1 MIEESKEDE
10 SDDILRCK
18 LKNVKST
25 DDIDIGRDF
34 NPSHS
39 TRKRRT
45 LRQLDVKTRLK
56 VAALAAS
63 RTRTYKEIGIIY
75 NIKVQVVKDLMKDA
89 KKR

>member
-10 SDDILRCK
+10 SDNILRSK
-18 LKNVKST
+18 LKSVKST
-25 DDIDIGRDF
+25 DDIDVGRDF
-34 NPSHS
+34 NPAHPN
-39 TRKRRT
+39 RKRRT

-63 RTRTYKEIGIIY
+63 RTRTYKDIGIIF
-75 NIKVQVVKDLMKDA
+75 NIKVQAVKNLMKDA